1 MLIKLPSGQEWD
13 STIRDRAVGRSENP
27 GVSLLL
33 CGHNLPPLVQ
43 IGLTHLPKSGGA
55 PVDDTPA
62 WPPSCSYKS
71 VEDPN
76 ILVPSVLVSFCST
89 ILQHP
94 LRWLSETV
102 PYCVWWKMRLWD
114 VKDGIKRGGSG
125 WAARLRRCDGGGAAL
140 VAEGLLPQQPQYRY
154 ILHIPRGWCKKSFL
168 CVCFRPYLPK
178 HWLDY
183 YVFSC

>member
-1 MLIKLPSGQEWD
+1 MLVKLPSGQEWD
-13 STIRDRAVGRSENP
+13 SPYVTWHGCRKVW
-27 GVSLLL
+27 
-33 CGHNLPPLVQ
+33 
-43 IGLTHLPKSGGA
+43 KSGSASIIMWAYSA
-55 PVDDTPA
+55 PLGSDRVNWSAKICVTTKLLY
-62 WPPSCSYKS
+62 YKS

-125 WAARLRRCDGGGAAL
+125 WAARLRRWDGGGAAL

-154 ILHIPRGWCKKSFL
+154 TT
-168 CVCFRPYLPK
+168 YT
-178 HWLDY
+178 
-183 YVFSC
+183 

>member
-1 MLIKLPSGQEWD
+1 MLQSRIHFYPPLTKSWNMMRLTNHHTWQ
-13 STIRDRAVGRSENP
+13 GRSENLVVP
-27 GVSLLL
+27 VLS

-43 IGLTHLPKSGGA
+43 IGLNDLPKSRGGA
-55 PVDDTPA
+55 WYPQGQQPCVTTKLL
-62 WPPSCSYKS
+62 SYKS

-125 WAARLRRCDGGGAAL
+125 WAARLRRWDGGGAAL
-140 VAEGLLPQQPQYRY
+140 GRRR
-154 ILHIPRGWCKKSFL
+154 RGVGSRGPFA
-168 CVCFRPYLPK
+168 PATAI
-178 HWLDY
+178 
-183 YVFSC
+183 